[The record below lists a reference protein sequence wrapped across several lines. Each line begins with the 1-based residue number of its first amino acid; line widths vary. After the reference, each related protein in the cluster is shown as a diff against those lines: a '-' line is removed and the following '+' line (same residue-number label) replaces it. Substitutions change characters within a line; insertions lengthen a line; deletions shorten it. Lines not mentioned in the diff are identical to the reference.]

1 MAQPVY
7 PALGVNP
14 DEEGFVREPAIDP
27 VSRTPLEDGAYLV
40 VKTKTKIPLRWSFVY
55 SQLSNANKETLDAFW
70 EDSAGCG
77 AIPIKFTDPTN
88 STAYFVHF
96 TDKPKSTLE
105 GDGQATW
112 RVEINFLEAIGTYT

>member
-1 MAQPVY
+1 MRCRATGPNENQ
-7 PALGVNP
+7 
-14 DEEGFVREPAIDP
+14 
-27 VSRTPLEDGAYLV
+27 VSGCTGSPTSRPPT
-40 VKTKTKIPLRWSFVY
+40 
-55 SQLSNANKETLDAFW
+55 NC
-70 EDSAGCG
+70 AGCG

>member
-7 PALGVNP
+7 PNLGVNP
-14 DEEGFVREPAIDP
+14 DEEGFVREPAMDP
-27 VSRTPLEDGAYLV
+27 TQRSPLEDGAYV
-40 VKTKTKIPLRWSFVY
+40 VMKTKTKIPLRWSFVY

-70 EDSAGCG
+70 EDDAGCG
-77 AIPIKFTDPTN
+77 AVPIKFTDPTN

-96 TDKPKSTLE
+96 TDKPRSTLE

>member
-7 PALGVNP
+7 PNLGVNP

-55 SQLSNANKETLDAFW
+55 SQLSNTNKETLDTF
-70 EDSAGCG
+70 
-77 AIPIKFTDPTN
+77 
-88 STAYFVHF
+88 
-96 TDKPKSTLE
+96 
-105 GDGQATW
+105 
-112 RVEINFLEAIGTYT
+112 